1 MAPESLAPFACIRRK
16 ESPSAV
22 TDHETS
28 TQPPAV
34 PAPQEA
40 LPPLPEM
47 TWRTATLNGAEIAYA
62 VAGSGAGEPVVLVH
76 GGDANSEHWAFQVQA
91 LAGTYRVILL
101 DSRGHGRSPYN
112 GGPLTYAQLADD
124 VLALL
129 DLLGVERAHLVG
141 WSDGGIIGID
151 LALRHPER
159 LRKVVAFGANADLG
173 GYRTDTSDDEGAII
187 SAFGAH
193 NGPDY
198 ARLSPAP
205 ELHKASVAALR
216 QMWETEPA
224 YTAAELRTIT
234 TPFLI
239 MAGAHEEV
247 IAEPHTRY
255 LAATIP
261 GAELALLANCGHFGH
276 MQEPEAFNARMLAFL
291 AE

>member
-1 MAPESLAPFACIRRK
+1 M
-16 ESPSAV
+16 

-28 TQPPAV
+28 TQPPSV

-47 TWRTATLNGAEIAYA
+47 AWQYATLNGAEIAYA
-62 VAGSGAGEPVVLVH
+62 VTGPGTGEPVVLVH
-76 GGDANSEHWAFQVQA
+76 GGDANSEHWAFQVA
-91 LAGTYRVILL
+91 TLADQYRVILL

-112 GGPLTYAQLADD
+112 GETMTYAQLADD

-129 DLLGVERAHLVG
+129 DLLGVERTHLVG

-159 LRKVVAFGANADLG
+159 LRKVVAFGANADLD
-173 GYRTDTSDDEGAII
+173 GYRKEFGDEVAIL

-193 NGPDY
+193 NDPDY

-205 ELHKASVAALR
+205 EQYKAMIVALR
-216 QMWETEPA
+216 QMWETEPNYSA
-224 YTAAELRTIT
+224 DELRTIT

-247 IAEPHTRY
+247 IAELHTRY
-255 LAATIP
+255 LAETIP
-261 GAELALLANCGHFGH
+261 GAELALLPNCGHFGL
-276 MQEPEAFNARMLAFL
+276 MQEPAAFNAAMLAFL
-291 AE
+291 RG

>member
-1 MAPESLAPFACIRRK
+1 MAWHS
-16 ESPSAV
+16 
-22 TDHETS
+22 
-28 TQPPAV
+28 
-34 PAPQEA
+34 
-40 LPPLPEM
+40 
-47 TWRTATLNGAEIAYA
+47 ATLNGAEIAYA
-62 VAGSGAGEPVVLVH
+62 VAGTGDPVVLVH

-91 LAGTYRVILL
+91 LAGHHQVILL

-129 DLLGVERAHLVG
+129 DLLGIERAHLVG
-141 WSDGGIIGID
+141 WSDGGIIGME

-173 GYRTDTSDDEGAII
+173 GYRTDTGDEGAII
-187 SAFGAH
+187 YAFGAI
-193 NGPDY
+193 NDADY

-205 ELHKASVAALR
+205 ELYKAMVVALR

-224 YTAAELRTIT
+224 YTADELRTIT

-239 MAGAHEEV
+239 MAGANEEI
-247 IAEPHTRY
+247 IAEAHTRY
-255 LAATIP
+255 LAETIP
-261 GAELALLANCGHFGH
+261 GAELVLLPNCGHFGH

-291 AE
+291 QE

>member
-1 MAPESLAPFACIRRK
+1 M
-16 ESPSAV
+16 

-28 TQPPAV
+28 TQPPSV

-47 TWRTATLNGAEIAYA
+47 AWQYATLNGAEIAYA
-62 VAGSGAGEPVVLVH
+62 VTGPGTGEPVVLVH
-76 GGDANSEHWAFQVQA
+76 GGDANSEHWAFQVA
-91 LAGTYRVILL
+91 TLADQYRVILL

-112 GGPLTYAQLADD
+112 GETMTYAQLADD

-129 DLLGVERAHLVG
+129 DLLGVERTHLVG
-141 WSDGGIIGID
+141 WSDGGIIGIN

-159 LRKVVAFGANADLG
+159 LRKVVAFGANADLD
-173 GYRTDTSDDEGAII
+173 GYRKAFGDEVAII
-187 SAFGAH
+187 YAFGAH
-193 NGPDY
+193 NDPDY

-205 ELHKASVAALR
+205 DQHKAMVVALR

-255 LAATIP
+255 LAETIP
-261 GAELALLANCGHFGH
+261 GAELALLPNCGHFGL
-276 MQEPEAFNARMLAFL
+276 MQEPEAFNTAMLAFL

>member
-1 MAPESLAPFACIRRK
+1 MTERDAVSL
-16 ESPSAV
+16 
-22 TDHETS
+22 
-28 TQPPAV
+28 PPAV

-47 TWRTATLNGAEIAYA
+47 AWQSVTLNGAEIAYA
-62 VAGSGAGEPVVLVH
+62 VIGTGDPVVLVH
-76 GGDANSEHWAFQVQA
+76 GGDANSEHWAFQVRA
-91 LAGTYRVILL
+91 LVDQYQVILL

-112 GGPLTYAQLADD
+112 GSSLTYVQLADD

-129 DLLGVERAHLVG
+129 DLLGIERAHLVG

-159 LRKVVAFGANADLG
+159 LGKVVAFGANADLG
-173 GYRTDTSDDEGAII
+173 GYRTDTGDEGAII
-187 SAFGAH
+187 YAFGAH
-193 NGPDY
+193 NDPDY

-205 ELHKASVAALR
+205 ERHSEMVVALR

-224 YTAAELRTIT
+224 YTAEELRAIT

-239 MAGAHEEV
+239 MAGADEEI
-247 IAEPHTRY
+247 IAEAHTRY
-255 LAATIP
+255 LADTIP
-261 GAELALLANCGHFGH
+261 GAELALLPNCGHFGH

-291 AE
+291 QD

>member
-1 MAPESLAPFACIRRK
+1 VTDQ
-16 ESPSAV
+16 ESPP
-22 TDHETS
+22 
-28 TQPPAV
+28 QPPTV
-34 PAPQEA
+34 PAPQEG

-47 TWRTATLNGAEIAYA
+47 AWHYVTLNGAEIAYA
-62 VAGSGAGEPVVLVH
+62 VTGGGDPVVLVH

-91 LAGTYRVILL
+91 LADTHQVILL

-112 GGPLTYAQLADD
+112 GQPLTYRQLADD

-129 DLLGVERAHLVG
+129 DHLGVARADLVG

-151 LALRHPER
+151 IALRHPER

-173 GYRTDTSDDEGAII
+173 GYRTDSGDETAII
-187 SAFGAH
+187 YAFSAH
-193 NGPDY
+193 NDPDY

-205 ELHKASVAALR
+205 ERYAEMVVALR
-216 QMWETEPA
+216 KMWETEPA
-224 YTAAELRTIT
+224 YTADELRRIT

-239 MAGAHEEV
+239 MAGANEEI

-261 GAELALLANCGHFGH
+261 GAELVLLPNCGHFGH
-276 MQEPEAFNARMLAFL
+276 MQEPEAFNAAMLDFL
-291 AE
+291 QR